1 MTIQEWGNIDD
12 TAVGKQFIEKAE
24 PVPWEVQ
31 QQTAVVVHDDFNK
44 LLFLQRILVPLI

>member
-24 PVPWEVQ
+24 PIPRKVL
-31 QQTAVVVHDDFNK
+31 QTAVVHKDFNK
-44 LLFLQRILVPLI
+44 LLFPQRILVLLI